1 MNNNNTTYSSIIPT
15 DHESG
20 SSGESLRIFDSSYNT
35 YSPHSTP
42 YSDYTTPSKLEA
54 IDYNYWPTTT
64 THNILTNPSS
74 TILDQIQTP
83 SSTSQTIEPLVPV
96 SSVHLSHMN
105 SSTMISATHH
115 HHHIHQ
121 HLYPP
126 SSSSSSPPPALP
138 PPPPCN
144 DPSTWLGSGDYQS
157 LHSTINPS
165 SYRHYSTPC
174 SFYHPPNNFYDPS
187 QPQWTPSSALPIKFE
202 ASYSPPPSYFES
214 SDSIN
219 HCQEQLSKEEPSDSF
234 QQINWHKPQSSST
247 QFIPIPPKNP
257 LNGNQLTFK

>member
-1 MNNNNTTYSSIIPT
+1 MNNNNTTYPSIIPA

-42 YSDYTTPSKLEA
+42 YADYTTPSKLEA
-54 IDYNYWPTTT
+54 FDYNYWPTTT
-64 THNILTNPSS
+64 THNILSNPTS
-74 TILDQIQTP
+74 TVLDQIQTP
-83 SSTSQTIEPLVPV
+83 SSTIETLVPV
-96 SSVHLSHMN
+96 SNVHLSHNN
-105 SSTMISATHH
+105 SSTTISATHH

-121 HLYPP
+121 HLYPT
-126 SSSSSSPPPALP
+126 SSSSSSPT
-138 PPPPCN
+138 CN

-157 LHSTINPS
+157 LHSTTTTTNPS

-187 QPQWTPSSALPIKFE
+187 QTQWTPPSTNPIKFE
-202 ASYSPPPSYFES
+202 SSYSPPPSYFES

-219 HCQEQLSKEEPSDSF
+219 HCQEQISKEEPSDSF
-234 QQINWHKPQSSST
+234 QQLNWLKNQSSST
-247 QFIPIPPKNP
+247 QLIPIPPKNP
-257 LNGNQLTFK
+257 FNGNQLTFK